1 MFGIGIPELVLILIV
16 GLIVFG
22 PGKLPE
28 VGRALGKGL
37 REFKKAQNALTTAMN
52 EPEPQPQ
59 AQAAPAQRPA
69 APAATTAQAPAAQAP
84 AAPAA
89 SSAAYPTADAV
100 APKASVAA
108 AAIQPQRPDPFPP
121 AAEQPVPAEAP
132 QELHIEAKPTEVAAD
147 YHAPTQEEVRA
158 QIRSQQSAKLQPP
171 SPRGEGHEVAGG
183 VSEVRPDNPHD

>member
-59 AQAAPAQRPA
+59 APAAPAQQPA
-69 APAATTAQAPAAQAP
+69 APAVPAAQAQAPAAQTP
-84 AAPAA
+84 AAPAPA
-89 SSAAYPTADAV
+89 ATAYPTADAA
-100 APKASVAA
+100 APEASVAA
-108 AAIQPQRPDPFPP
+108 AATQPQRPEPFPP
-121 AAEQPVPAEAP
+121 AKEQSAPAEAP
-132 QELHIEAKPTEVAAD
+132 QELHFEAKPPEVAAD
-147 YHAPTQEEVRA
+147 YHAPTQEEVRQQIA
-158 QIRSQQSAKLQPP
+158 QQQAMTGQQNEKNEKEIS
-171 SPRGEGHEVAGG
+171 
-183 VSEVRPDNPHD
+183 

>member
-59 AQAAPAQRPA
+59 APAAPAQQPA
-69 APAATTAQAPAAQAP
+69 APAAPAAQAQAP

-89 SSAAYPTADAV
+89 PAAYPTADAV
-100 APKASVAA
+100 APKASVAVA
-108 AAIQPQRPDPFPP
+108 QRPEPFPP
-121 AAEQPVPAEAP
+121 AKEQPAPAEAP
-132 QELHIEAKPTEVAAD
+132 QELHLEAKPTEVAAD

-158 QIRSQQSAKLQPP
+158 QIEAQKKS
-171 SPRGEGHEVAGG
+171 
-183 VSEVRPDNPHD
+183 

>member
-59 AQAAPAQRPA
+59 APAVQAQVPAAQTPA
-69 APAATTAQAPAAQAP
+69 APAPAAT
-84 AAPAA
+84 
-89 SSAAYPTADAV
+89 AYPTADAA
-100 APKASVAA
+100 APEASVAA
-108 AAIQPQRPDPFPP
+108 AATQPQRLEPFPP
-121 AAEQPVPAEAP
+121 AKEQPAPAEAP
-132 QELHIEAKPTEVAAD
+132 QELHLEAKPTEVAAD
-147 YHAPTQEEVRA
+147 YHAPTQEEVRQQIA
-158 QIRSQQSAKLQPP
+158 QQQAMTGQQNEKNEKEIS
-171 SPRGEGHEVAGG
+171 
-183 VSEVRPDNPHD
+183 

>member
-59 AQAAPAQRPA
+59 APA
-69 APAATTAQAPAAQAP
+69 APAPAAT
-84 AAPAA
+84 
-89 SSAAYPTADAV
+89 AYPTADAA
-100 APKASVAA
+100 APEASVAA
-108 AAIQPQRPDPFPP
+108 AATQPQRPEPFPP
-121 AAEQPVPAEAP
+121 AKEQPAPAEAP
-132 QELHIEAKPTEVAAD
+132 QELHLEAKPTEVAAD
-147 YHAPTQEEVRA
+147 YHAPTQEEVRQQIA
-158 QIRSQQSAKLQPP
+158 QQQAMTGQQNEKNEKEIS
-171 SPRGEGHEVAGG
+171 
-183 VSEVRPDNPHD
+183 